1 MSSVQKKAI
10 CLYFEVHQPFRLKRY
25 RFFDL
30 GLDHYYYDDFSN
42 ESILRKVAEKCYLP
56 ANNIILDLLTRHKG
70 KFKIT
75 FSLSGIVIDQFRLY
89 APEVL
94 ESFRKLAE
102 TGMVEFLAETDSHS
116 LASLKNKNEFI
127 RQVEDHKAKIKE
139 FFGVEPTSFRNTELI
154 YSDQIGSWVADM
166 GFKSIL
172 TEGAKHVLGWKSP
185 NYVYCNS
192 LNPRLK
198 VLLRNFVL
206 SDDIAFRFS
215 NRDWSE
221 WPLTTDKY
229 TSWLNKLAPKS
240 ELVNIFID
248 YETFGEHNWKE
259 TGIFDF
265 LSHLPGAILKKTPF
279 RFITPSEVA
288 DTLQPVAAINV
299 PSAISWADEERD
311 ITAWLGNELQTAAF
325 DKLYELTDK
334 VNNCKYDLL
343 KKDWAY
349 LQSSDHFYYMCTKF
363 FSDGA
368 VHAYFNPYETPY
380 DAFMNYM
387 NVLSDF
393 EIRINR
399 MCPATDDQIAI
410 LKLDS
415 TIKAKDE
422 IIEKQTRE
430 IGILKKKLEKAK
442 PKTKAVR
449 KTKVAPGK
457 TIETKSGSKS
467 GKLAKTL
474 TEMGAEAL
482 AKAKTPVKET
492 KSRVVKAVRSKKPVG
507 TKKAKPLKTKVK
519 TAKPE
524 KIVLRAKTA
533 KTVTKRKK
541 ASK

>member
-30 GLDHYYYDDFSN
+30 GHDHYYYDDFTN
-42 ESILRKVAEKCYLP
+42 ESIMRKVADKCYLP
-56 ANNIILDLLTRHKG
+56 ANKIIMDLITKHKG

-94 ESFRKLAE
+94 DSFRKLAE
-102 TGMVEFLAETDSHS
+102 TGMVEFLAETEAHS
-116 LASLKNKNEFI
+116 LSSLRNKDEFI
-127 RQVEDHKAKIKE
+127 RQVEGHRKLLKE
-139 FFGVEPTSFRNTELI
+139 HIGIEPTSFRNTELI
-154 YSDQIGSWVADM
+154 YSDQIGAWVADM
-166 GFKSIL
+166 GFKAIL

-185 NYVYCNS
+185 NYLYCNAI
-192 LNPRLK
+192 NPRLK

-215 NRDWSE
+215 NRNWSE
-221 WPLTTDKY
+221 WPLTSDKY
-229 TSWLNKLAPKS
+229 TSWLNKVAPKS

-279 RFITPSEVA
+279 KFMTPSEVA
-288 DTLQPVAAINV
+288 DNLQPVSSISV
-299 PSAISWADEERD
+299 PYPISWADEERD
-311 ITAWLGNELQTAAF
+311 ITAWLGNELQNAAF
-325 DKLYELTDK
+325 EKLYSLTEK
-334 VNNCKYDLL
+334 VNNCHYDLL
-343 KKDWAY
+343 KKDWIF

-399 MCPATDDQIAI
+399 MCPASDEQIEI

-415 TIKAKDE
+415 QIKAKDE
-422 IIEKQTRE
+422 IIAKQSTE
-430 IGILKKKLEKAK
+430 LESLKKKILSAK
-442 PKTKAVR
+442 PKTGAKVVRTRAKIIAESSVKAEPES
-449 KTKVAPGK
+449 A
-457 TIETKSGSKS
+457 
-467 GKLAKTL
+467 AKN
-474 TEMGAEAL
+474 
-482 AKAKTPVKET
+482 KPVK
-492 KSRVVKAVRSKKPVG
+492 KLKKPLA
-507 TKKAKPLKTKVK
+507 TKKAKPVQTKKAVKTVKKVK
-519 TAKPE
+519 PKAASGTGSSTRRK
-524 KIVLRAKTA
+524 KTA
-533 KTVTKRKK
+533 E
-541 ASK
+541 